1 MSCPPAY
8 QIVRED
14 PEKDFGITDLP
25 KGYVEGNH
33 YMMYQTFHQRPIVNA
48 SISRSLK
55 KTLSE
60 ELDGADLDY
69 EKDQLTRNRVKYV
82 IIHKQLNQ
90 KSGYRIDVGKYQE
103 FYQTLYV
110 DDRNVVLRVY

>member
-1 MSCPPAY
+1 M
-8 QIVRED
+8 
-14 PEKDFGITDLP
+14 DLP
-25 KGYVEGNH
+25 RGYVEGNH

-69 EKDQLTRNRVKYV
+69 EKVQLTRNRVKYV

-90 KSGYRIDVGKYQE
+90 KSRHRIDVGKYQD
-103 FYQTLYV
+103 FYRTVYA
-110 DDRNVVLRVY
+110 DERNVVLRVY